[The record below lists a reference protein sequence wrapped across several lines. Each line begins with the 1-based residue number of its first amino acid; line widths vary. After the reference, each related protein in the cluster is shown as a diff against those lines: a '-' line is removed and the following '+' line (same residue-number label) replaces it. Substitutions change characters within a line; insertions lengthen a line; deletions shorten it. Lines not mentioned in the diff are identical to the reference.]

1 MSVSGIVEWMQRTVK
16 GTCQGCKNLE
26 EGVLAIAMALTRRV
40 LPQSVKMFLENRVV
54 KLGRLQGSSR
64 RLDGREAERKLFQ
77 TVR

>member
-1 MSVSGIVEWMQRTVK
+1 MSASGIVEWMQRTVK